1 VEEVLAVIFQVAFE
15 IGFQVLISGG
25 VDLAAAASRRT
36 PSGCGWAVTHAV
48 VGGLCG
54 WLSALMVPHL
64 VLPYTWLRIA
74 NLVVGP
80 LVAGGLT
87 LLVDR
92 WLRRGAGGATP
103 FWHGFGFALAFG
115 LARFAFAAR

>member
-1 VEEVLAVIFQVAFE
+1 MEEVVAVVLQAVFE

-25 VDLAAAASRRT
+25 VDLAAAVSRRN
-36 PSGCGWAVTHAV
+36 PSGCGWAVGHTV

-54 WLSALMVPHL
+54 WLSAIMFPHL
-64 VLPYTWLRIA
+64 VLPYTGLRIA

-80 LVAGGLT
+80 LIAGGLT
-87 LLVDR
+87 LLVER
-92 WLRRGAGGATP
+92 AFRRGAGGAAA
-103 FWHGFGFALAFG
+103 FWHGFAFALAFG

>member
-1 VEEVLAVIFQVAFE
+1 MEEVLAVIFQVAFE
-15 IGFQVLISGG
+15 IGFQVLVSGG

-36 PSGCGWAVTHAV
+36 PNGCGWAVGHAV

-54 WLSALMVPHL
+54 WLSTLLFPHL
-64 VLPYTWLRIA
+64 VLPFAWLRIA

-87 LLVDR
+87 LLVER
-92 WLRRGAGGATP
+92 SLRRGAGGAAA
-103 FWHGFGFALAFG
+103 FGHGFAFALAFG